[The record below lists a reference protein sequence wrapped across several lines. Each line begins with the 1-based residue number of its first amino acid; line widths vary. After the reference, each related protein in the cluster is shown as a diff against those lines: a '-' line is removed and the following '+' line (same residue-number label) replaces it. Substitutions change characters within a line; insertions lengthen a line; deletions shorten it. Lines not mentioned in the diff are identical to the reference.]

1 MWDVKVYLNFYYMRF
16 IIVKR
21 SIAITI
27 TASINELRT
36 WQIDWEIQI

>member
-16 IIVKR
+16 IIVR

-27 TASINELRT
+27 TASINELR
-36 WQIDWEIQI
+36 I